1 MEKQTSKDSN
11 GKSNGNGSRIVG
23 LSAMTEILLPKTPE
37 ETCLMAEEYVPPK
50 PQTTSSNNSWI
61 SVVQES
67 LRDMRVRGQET
78 KEELRRRKILM
89 DTRLQLLKDRG
100 DEVVKGFRSE
110 LGTEMKKLQYKFA
123 EGLHAAELG
132 AQQGVAAIKIAAMRE
147 LVTTHY
153 HEMLAISA
161 DLPEEYR
168 AVIVQNAMVVLK
180 DALSK
185 IHKTEVDFDE
195 FIKKNYP
202 PEDQNSWLHAIF

>member
-1 MEKQTSKDSN
+1 MKNQTSKDNN
-11 GKSNGNGSRIVG
+11 GKSNGNGSRIVS
-23 LSAMTEILLPKTPE
+23 LSALTESLLPKTPE
-37 ETCLMAEEYVPPK
+37 ETCLMAEQYVPS
-50 PQTTSSNNSWI
+50 QTQTRPSNNCWI
-61 SVVQES
+61 SGVQES
-67 LRDMRVRGQET
+67 FRDMRLRGQET
-78 KEELRRRKILM
+78 KEELSRRKILTN
-89 DTRLQLLKDRG
+89 TRLQLLKDRG

-123 EGLHAAELG
+123 EELHAAELG

-168 AVIVQNAMVVLK
+168 AVIVENAMVVLK
-180 DALSK
+180 DSLNK
-185 IHKTEVDFDE
+185 IHKTEVDLDE

-202 PEDQNSWLHAIF
+202 PEDENSWLSAIF